1 MRVRT
6 TTTTRRSCHALQ
18 HMRMR
23 LVRLLLHRSTMIVT
37 TDDFTSHVAAHAGVS
52 TALAE
57 RATRV
62 VLAGCGGYLSPA
74 GRRFVAD
81 ELPAALGAAVLA
93 GSDLATPIEERV
105 HALETT
111 VGHARELIASVC
123 RVLVEAL
130 STEAIAALR
139 AAVPAGLASLLA
151 GPMTSEAPLQP
162 PSDRPRDNLAGGRP
176 ASHHPVSEA
185 RPPDAQS
192 ESIATDN
199 PHAATKLSSTT
210 GSTQERHHE
219 TIAEGHP
226 GHPDPLARSRH

>member
-1 MRVRT
+1 
-6 TTTTRRSCHALQ
+6 
-18 HMRMR
+18 
-23 LVRLLLHRSTMIVT
+23 MIVT
-37 TDDFTSHVAAHAGVS
+37 IDDFISHVAAHAGVS
-52 TALAE
+52 PALAD
-57 RATRV
+57 RTTRV

-81 ELPAALGAAVLA
+81 ELPAALRAAVLA
-93 GSDLATPIEERV
+93 GSDLSTPIEERV
-105 HALETT
+105 RAFETT
-111 VGHARELIASVC
+111 VGRARELIASVC

-130 STEAIAALR
+130 STDAIAALR
-139 AAVPAGLASLLA
+139 EAVPAGLASLLA
-151 GPMTSEAPLQP
+151 APATSEVLLQP
-162 PSDRPRDNLAGGRP
+162 PSDRLRDKLAGGRP

-185 RPPDAQS
+185 RTPDAQS

-226 GHPDPLARSRH
+226 GYPDPLAGSRH